1 MSQDVRLGVYRAALD
16 AAHVELSDIQGQFE
30 QLRLRKD
37 RVEKVLEALKP
48 MLGGDAPAAAPD
60 QQAAAPSSVT
70 EHQSAVSSNGPM
82 EQGENPPQYQFMKI
96 AESVPVRLQPAPN
109 AWAIQP
115 QRPLRAVG
123 F

>member
-1 MSQDVRLGVYRAALD
+1 MSQDNRQGVYRAALD

-48 MLGGDAPAAAPD
+48 MLGGEVPVAAVE
-60 QQAAAPSSVT
+60 QQAAAQSAIA

-96 AESVPVRLQPAPN
+96 ADAAPVRLQPAPN

-115 QRPLRAVG
+115 QRPLRAAG

>member
-1 MSQDVRLGVYRAALD
+1 MSQDVRQGVYRAALD
-16 AAHVELSDIQGQFE
+16 AAHVELNDIQGLFE

-48 MLGGDAPAAAPD
+48 MLGGTAPAAGAD
-60 QQAAAPSSVT
+60 QQSAAPSPVD
-70 EHQSAVSSNGPM
+70 EHQSVVSSNGPM
-82 EQGENPPQYQFMKI
+82 EQGENPPQYQFMKV
-96 AESVPVRLQPAPN
+96 AESIPVRLQPAPN

-115 QRPLRAVG
+115 QRPARAAG